1 MIGSLMSVLKVCG
14 YVLLSA
20 RVTRVIVPL
29 WFFRLLRWSTS
40 APRGR
45 GFRFPRLLVGVDV
58 EHDVLATVNAAHD
71 ACIIVPPPAFFFVC
85 APPALSS
92 RARRFMSKRFRRRE
106 KSFEGLR
113 VRGLFWIPFFLLKKS
128 AKKKIKQK
136 EKASCKILRYQRRVS
151 FSFCLHAY
159 TSMRC

>member
-1 MIGSLMSVLKVCG
+1 MSVLKVCG

-71 ACIIVPPPAFFFVC
+71 ARIIVPPPAFLCVC

-92 RARRFMSKRFRRRE
+92 RADLCQSAFAAGK
-106 KSFEGLR
+106 KVLR
-113 VRGLFWIPFFLLKKS
+113 V
-128 AKKKIKQK
+128 
-136 EKASCKILRYQRRVS
+136 
-151 FSFCLHAY
+151 
-159 TSMRC
+159 

>member
-1 MIGSLMSVLKVCG
+1 MSVLKVCG

-71 ACIIVPPPAFFFVC
+71 ARIIVPPPAFFLCVLL
-85 APPALSS
+85 PRSLLV
-92 RARRFMSKRFRRRE
+92 RADLCQSAFAAGK
-106 KSFEGLR
+106 KVLR
-113 VRGLFWIPFFLLKKS
+113 V
-128 AKKKIKQK
+128 
-136 EKASCKILRYQRRVS
+136 
-151 FSFCLHAY
+151 
-159 TSMRC
+159 